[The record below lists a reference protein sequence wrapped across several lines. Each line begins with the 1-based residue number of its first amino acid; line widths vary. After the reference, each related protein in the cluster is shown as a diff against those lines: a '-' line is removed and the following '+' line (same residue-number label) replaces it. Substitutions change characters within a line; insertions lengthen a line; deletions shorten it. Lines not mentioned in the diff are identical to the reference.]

1 MHARVV
7 TLQVQPGKMDELNA
21 IFQDDV
27 VPAVRQVAGFRSL
40 TLLEDRKTSRAM
52 MFSVWE
58 TETAMKA
65 SENSGFFQ
73 AQLQKFSA
81 MIVGAPT
88 REAYEVGAQS

>member
-21 IFQDDV
+21 IFQEDV
-27 VPAVRQVAGFRSL
+27 VPLVRQVAGFRSL
-40 TLLEDRKTSRAM
+40 TLLEDRKTSRAI

-58 TETAMKA
+58 SEAAMKA
-65 SENSGFFQ
+65 SEANGFFQ

>member
-21 IFQDDV
+21 IFQNDV
-27 VPAVRQVAGFRSL
+27 VPLVRQVAGFRSL
-40 TLLEDRKTSRAM
+40 TLLEDRKSSRAM

-58 TETAMKA
+58 TEAAMKD
-65 SENSGFFQ
+65 SEATGFFQ

>member
-7 TLQVQPGKMDELNA
+7 TLQVQPGKMDALNT
-21 IFQDDV
+21 IFQDEV
-27 VPAVRQVAGFRSL
+27 VPAVRQVAGFKSL
-40 TLLEDRKTSRAM
+40 TLLEDRKTNKAM

-58 TETAMKA
+58 SESAMKA
-65 SENSGFFQ
+65 SEISGFFQ

-81 MIVGAPT
+81 IIVGQPQ